1 MRENWK
7 DMERWHPV
15 SVLSDIGRGE
25 VAGVR
30 VDGHEIVL
38 WREDTPAATVHAWED
53 RCPHRG
59 MRLSFGF
66 VREGGL
72 GCLYHGW
79 QVGGTARCRRSP
91 AHPNV
96 RVPAAIQVRAYTV
109 REQAGLAWVSL
120 EGMEEFPAS
129 LSGPWPQ
136 VLPVRSVHVAAGA
149 GLLRHA
155 LGMAADAAMIW
166 RGPVGL
172 AVHAP
177 VAGQAMLHVVRA
189 QHGPGLSPPA
199 LSRWAGRL
207 RDGVES
213 GCDTAPIMGEL
224 AMGAQS

>member
-1 MRENWK
+1 
-7 DMERWHPV
+7 MERWHPV
-15 SVLSDIGRGE
+15 SVLSDLHRGE

-30 VDGHEIVL
+30 IDGHEVVL
-38 WREDTPAATVHAWED
+38 WREDTDSATLHAWED

-66 VREGGL
+66 VREGAL

-79 QVGGTARCRRSP
+79 QFGGTARCRLIP

-96 RVPAAIQVRAYTV
+96 RVPAAIQVRTHMV
-109 REQAGLAWVSL
+109 REHAGLAWV
-120 EGMEEFPAS
+120 GMEGAGAFPATMPV
-129 LSGPWPQ
+129 PWPVVQ
-136 VLPVRSVHVAAGA
+136 PVRSVHVSAGA

-155 LGMAADAAMIW
+155 LGMHADVAMTW

-189 QHGPGLSPPA
+189 RDAQAPSPLV
-199 LSRWAGRL
+199 LSRWAERL
-207 RDGVES
+207 RDGVE
-213 GCDTAPIMGEL
+213 GGGDTTRIMGEL
-224 AMGAQS
+224 A

>member
-1 MRENWK
+1 MRENTT

-38 WREDTPAATVHAWED
+38 WREDVPGATVHAWED

-66 VREGGL
+66 VRDGAL

-79 QVGGTARCRRSP
+79 QFGGTARCRLIP

-96 RVPAAIQVRAYTV
+96 RVPAAIQVRAYAV
-109 REQAGLAWVSL
+109 REHAGLAWVSL
-120 EGMEEFPAS
+120 EGAEDFPVG
-129 LSGPWPQ
+129 LSGQWPQ
-136 VLPVRSVHVAAGA
+136 VMPVRSVHVAAGA
-149 GLLRHA
+149 ALLRHA
-155 LGMAADAAMIW
+155 LGMPAGEAMIW

-189 QHGPGLSPPA
+189 HGPGLSAAA
-199 LSRWAGRL
+199 LSHWTERL
-207 RDGVES
+207 RDRVETGS
-213 GCDTAPIMGEL
+213 DTAPIMEEL
-224 AMGAQS
+224 AMGAQP